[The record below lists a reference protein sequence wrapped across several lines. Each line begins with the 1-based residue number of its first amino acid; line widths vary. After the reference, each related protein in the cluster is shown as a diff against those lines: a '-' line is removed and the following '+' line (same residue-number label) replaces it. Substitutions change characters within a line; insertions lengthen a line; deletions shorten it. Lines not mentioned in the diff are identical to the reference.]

1 MTHSSLELS
10 PIQQAWL
17 RELQVA
23 SVFLMPAP
31 SAATLQDQ
39 RAGPPVSD
47 TPIKTTGTA
56 TRTMPA
62 AARAQLHDQL
72 GLKKSIASTAI
83 TDDVSPQSQ
92 PVALEALNQLN
103 LEQIQHYAD
112 QCSGCALHEQR
123 QRAVLGAGHTDQ
135 PDWMVISI
143 APSSNEEMAG
153 LPMQGKTG
161 ELFAHQLQSITV
173 PRDLTFYTTQLVK
186 CRSPHHTKS
195 DYIHACQQILWRQI
209 ELIQPRHILLLGEA
223 GAELFFEANASFDE
237 LRAEVQSWQRPDGVR
252 IPVVVTFDPVS
263 LLLRPQD
270 KVKAW
275 ADLLLMQTLF

>member
-92 PVALEALNQLN
+92 PVAPEALNQLN

-186 CRSPHHTKS
+186 CRSPHHTKP

-209 ELIQPRHILLLGEA
+209 ELIQPKHILLLGEA
-223 GAELFFEANASFDE
+223 GAELFFEASASFDE

>member
-31 SAATLQDQ
+31 SAVTLQDQ

-83 TDDVSPQSQ
+83 TDEVSPQSQ

>member
-1 MTHSSLELS
+1 MTHSFPQLS
-10 PIQQAWL
+10 SIQQAWL

-23 SVFLMPAP
+23 SVFLTPAP
-31 SAATLQDQ
+31 AVAASQAQ
-39 RAGPPVSD
+39 RASPPVSD
-47 TPIKTTGTA
+47 TPLKATGTA
-56 TRTMPA
+56 TTMPA

-72 GLKKSIASTAI
+72 GLKKSTTPAVVKA
-83 TDDVSPQSQ
+83 DVPPQSL
-92 PVALEALNQLN
+92 PVALEAINKLN

-112 QCSGCALHEQR
+112 QCAACALHEQR

-173 PRDLTFYTTQLVK
+173 PSHFTFYTTQLVK

-195 DYIHACQQILWRQI
+195 EYIQACQQILWRQI
-209 ELIQPRHILLLGEA
+209 ELIQPKHILLLGEA
-223 GAELFFEANASFDE
+223 GAELFFGASASFDE
-237 LRAEVQSWQRPDGVR
+237 LRAEAQSWQRPDGVR
-252 IPVVVTFDPVS
+252 IPVIVTFDPVS

-275 ADLLLMQTLF
+275 ADLLLMRTLF